1 MHVGDHPFKTS
12 LYSKK
17 KFKNCKW
24 KNTRFFL
31 LGSQSN
37 GTFVEA
43 MLGSF
48 TICFSRA
55 KWLRFNMLPHGYYAI
70 KFMVCNQPFPA
81 LGVHNQDFKTNNII
95 VANKTSHDLIM
106 F

>member
-1 MHVGDHPFKTS
+1 MF
-12 LYSKK
+12 
-17 KFKNCKW
+17 
-24 KNTRFFL
+24 R
-31 LGSQSN
+31 
-37 GTFVEA
+37 
-43 MLGSF
+43 
-48 TICFSRA
+48 
-55 KWLRFNMLPHGYYAI
+55 HGYYAI